1 MCIYIFK
8 YIGFGFS
15 SMSYKD
21 GGSFK
26 GNRGKSVKGRG
37 SPLYERPDIG
47 TLSKQTRTWSI

>member
-1 MCIYIFK
+1 
-8 YIGFGFS
+8 
-15 SMSYKD
+15 MSYKD